1 MNMKLLGNAAVSL
14 IATAAFYNKVVRP
27 RINAW
32 GTTDEE
38 LRASLPLDERVQ
50 DPRFVQQLA
59 VTIDATPDA
68 IWPWIVQLGEP
79 PRAGYYSFTSIEK
92 LMGLDVVN
100 QERILPEFQEVHVG
114 EALDKNGTMVVQAV
128 EPRHYMVLG
137 PPASVSEVQATWTFY
152 LQPID
157 DHSTR
162 LISRCRADWDLKNTL
177 TTSDPMLWAMT
188 LMIEPGAFIMT
199 WKMLKTIKRLA
210 ETHDLQPD
218 VAFTPTAF
226 AREAA

>member
-1 MNMKLLGNAAVSL
+1 MNGKLLGNAVMSL
-14 IATAAFYNKVVRP
+14 IATAAFYTKVVRP

-32 GTTDEE
+32 GSTDEE

-59 VTIDATPDA
+59 MTIDATPDV

-92 LMGLDVVN
+92 LVGLDVVN

-128 EPRHYMVLG
+128 EPQHYMVLG
-137 PPASVSEVQATWTFY
+137 PPESVSEVQATWTFY

-162 LISRCRADWDLKNTL
+162 LISRCRADWDLKNAL
-177 TTSDPMLWAMT
+177 TTSGPMLWAMT

-199 WKMLKTIKRLA
+199 WKMLKTLKRLA

-218 VAFTPTAF
+218 VAFTPAAF
-226 AREAA
+226 VPEAA

>member
-1 MNMKLLGNAAVSL
+1 MNGKLLGNAVMSL
-14 IATAAFYNKVVRP
+14 IATAAFYTKVVRP

-32 GTTDEE
+32 GSTDEE

-50 DPRFVQQLA
+50 DPRFVQQPA
-59 VTIDATPDA
+59 MTIDATPDV

-137 PPASVSEVQATWTFY
+137 PPEIVTEVQATWTFY

-162 LISRCRADWDLKNTL
+162 LISRCRADWDLKNAL
-177 TTSDPMLWAMT
+177 KTSGPMLWAMT

-199 WKMLKTIKRLA
+199 WKMLKTLKRLA
-210 ETHDLQPD
+210 ETHDLKPD
-218 VAFTPTAF
+218 VAFTPAAF
-226 AREAA
+226 VPEAA